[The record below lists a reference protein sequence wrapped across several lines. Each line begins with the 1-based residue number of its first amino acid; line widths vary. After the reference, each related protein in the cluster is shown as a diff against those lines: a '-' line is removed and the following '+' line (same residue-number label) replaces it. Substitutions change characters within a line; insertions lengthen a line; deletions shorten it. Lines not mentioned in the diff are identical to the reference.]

1 MSFRYFHPILAGATF
16 RDRVAAALAAVI
28 GLIAVAAVC
37 SPLSSSTGGLAILV
51 APMGASAVLLFAVP
65 ASPLAQ
71 PWSIFG
77 GNVVSGLVGVLAAR
91 FLGHSAIA
99 VGMAVG
105 AAIFAMSLLRCIH
118 PPGGAVALTA
128 VVGGPAIW
136 QAGFTFPFTT
146 VAVETS
152 LLVATGWVF
161 HRFSGHSYPHRAIA
175 PLDTDTHHFHR
186 SDITL
191 ALSDIGESFDI
202 SDEDLEALLERTEHY
217 AMLRNSGALIN
228 RS

>member
-1 MSFRYFHPILAGATF
+1 MSFRYFYPILAGATF
-16 RDRVAAALAAVI
+16 RDRVAASLAAVI

-37 SPLSSSTGGLAILV
+37 APLSSSTTGLAILV

-91 FLGHSAIA
+91 VLGHSAIA
-99 VGMAVG
+99 IGVAVG

-136 QAGFTFPFTT
+136 RAGFGFPLTT
-146 VAVETS
+146 VAVETG
-152 LLVATGWVF
+152 LLVATGWIF

-175 PLDTDTHHFHR
+175 PLNRDAHHFHR

-191 ALSDIGESFDI
+191 ALGDIGESFDI
-202 SDEDLEALLERTEHY
+202 SDEDLEALLERAEHY
-217 AMLRNSGALIN
+217 AVLRNNGAPNN
-228 RS
+228 RT

>member
-16 RDRVAAALAAVI
+16 TDRLAASLAAVV
-28 GLIAVAAVC
+28 GLIGVAAVC

-71 PWSIFG
+71 PWSILG

-91 FLGHSAIA
+91 VLGHSATAIGIA
-99 VGMAVG
+99 VGAS
-105 AAIFAMSLLRCIH
+105 ILAMSLLRCLH

-136 QAGFTFPFTT
+136 HAGFSFPFTT

-152 LLVATGWVF
+152 LLVATGWIF
-161 HRFSGHSYPHRAIA
+161 HRFSGHSYPHRVIA
-175 PLDTDTHHFHR
+175 PLNTDIHNFHR

-191 ALSDIGESFDI
+191 ALGDIGESFDI
-202 SDEDLEALLERTEHY
+202 SDEDLEALLERAEHY
-217 AMLRNSGALIN
+217 AMLRNKGALTN